1 MRRGT
6 LGCHAPGPTLSLNA
20 GLSCVMPVR
29 APQFSS
35 PRFDPKT
42 PVLWARL
49 QCDVSR
55 CLPRAPGSLES
66 PACLAPRRGTRS
78 APRRPLGS
86 FGAQKKHLLLK
97 VLLRSSAVGD

>member
-55 CLPRAPGSLES
+55 WLAAGSGKPGEPSVSGSSPWDPVGTKTAPGILWGPEETFT
-66 PACLAPRRGTRS
+66 PK
-78 APRRPLGS
+78 S
-86 FGAQKKHLLLK
+86 FA
-97 VLLRSSAVGD
+97 